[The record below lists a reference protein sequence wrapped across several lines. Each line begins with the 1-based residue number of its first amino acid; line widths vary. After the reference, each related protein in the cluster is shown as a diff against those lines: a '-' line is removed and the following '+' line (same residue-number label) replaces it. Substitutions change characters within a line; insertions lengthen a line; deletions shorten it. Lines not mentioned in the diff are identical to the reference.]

1 MSSSAFSK
9 GVTALPQLPLLL
21 LLATGKSVFSD
32 TLSPRPPLI
41 SLELAELLKLD
52 PFMGTYKRGF
62 HKQAGDSGRHSCC
75 SVEVA
80 DSTLKCLHTPKFT
93 LLCCPLI

>member
-1 MSSSAFSK
+1 MSGSAFSK
-9 GVTALPQLPLLL
+9 GVTALPQPPLLL

-32 TLSPRPPLI
+32 TLPPPPPPPLI

-80 DSTLKCLHTPKFT
+80 DSTL
-93 LLCCPLI
+93 